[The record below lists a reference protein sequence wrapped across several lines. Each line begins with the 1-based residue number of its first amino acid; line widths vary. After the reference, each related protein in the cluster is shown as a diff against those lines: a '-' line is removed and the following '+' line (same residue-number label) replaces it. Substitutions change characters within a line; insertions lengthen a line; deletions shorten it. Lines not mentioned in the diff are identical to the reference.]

1 MFVLFGQSDSHL
13 LSATDEAV
21 DLLGNVTLSRNYR
34 RNRILT
40 LTTVDDIN
48 KVLNTSY
55 PRTNKA
61 RS

>member
-40 LTTVDDIN
+40 LTTVYDIN